1 MPDEYASF
9 DDDVHTSEM
18 PINVQRKSWEDI
30 LRKQCI
36 EKVNADPDE
45 IKISSDDSD
54 LEDNKH
60 IEAIEEENPQISFA
74 AALKML
80 NQLQDFAS
88 PSADTEIQCRL
99 AFITEKLQ
107 DVTNAGNKLR
117 LKTFYL
123 QNFQ

>member
-1 MPDEYASF
+1 M
-9 DDDVHTSEM
+9 
-18 PINVQRKSWEDI
+18 
-30 LRKQCI
+30 
-36 EKVNADPDE
+36 
-45 IKISSDDSD
+45 
-54 LEDNKH
+54 EDNKH
-60 IEAIEEENPQISFA
+60 IEVIEEENPQISFA

-123 QNFQ
+123 QNFQCS